1 MQVPASMRT
10 LSQKT
15 LCPSTAHLIQ
25 QKLAWALTKLCLD
38 WGFKGT
44 PTVQLSAHHVGF
56 MQVPLVIANPA
67 PMAMVENFYSPG
79 ASS

>member
-1 MQVPASMRT
+1 MRA

-15 LCPSTAHLIQ
+15 LCPRTAHLIQ
-25 QKLAWALTKLCLD
+25 QKLAWAITKPCLD
-38 WGFKGT
+38 GGFEGT

-56 MQVPLVIANPA
+56 TQVPLVITNPA
-67 PMAMVENFYSPG
+67 PLAMVENFYSPR